1 MDKLTVRIK
10 MLTPIWTG
18 GMVGRKGRMDRIHET
33 GILGGLR
40 WWFEAIV
47 RGLGEYACDPTGNNK
62 CQYDPKK
69 QRSPKEQLCFVCYVF
84 GATGWQRQFRLEIVD
99 DQTECILQSGD
110 KILNIR
116 PPGRT
121 RGWYLPA
128 GNMGKF
134 TLKFIG
140 DPKSLSLMAALLLF
154 LEKWGNLGAKP
165 QLGYGIFA
173 IENRDEIIK
182 WAYGSSGDK
191 PGWEWKVFSNDNP
204 NKELPDLKQF
214 GFFKYRFKPTQPGWW
229 TQVPGLSRVST
240 KIQPI
245 ISQYQ
250 TVPVS
255 PSLKN
260 EWRFNQ
266 WNRKWGDER
275 EIFGVM
281 QPGGVRLRSKVA
293 VSWAY
298 KTDGVWE
305 VRGWVWLK
313 SPKWANKV
321 WDILSNKQIWQTI
334 LNAHGQID
342 TYKPTSSKDV
352 LEILEETK

>member
-1 MDKLTVRIK
+1 MDKLTIKVK

-18 GMVGRKGRMDRIHET
+18 GMNNRSMDRIHET

-47 RGLGEYACDPTGNNK
+47 RGLGGHACDPVGDNK
-62 CQYDPKK
+62 CQYDVKDSRPPEK
-69 QRSPKEQLCFVCYVF
+69 QLCHACYSF
-84 GATGWQRQFRLEIVD
+84 GTTGWQRRFRLEIVD

-116 PPGRT
+116 PPRRT

-128 GNMGKF
+128 GNIGKF

-140 DPKSLSLMAALLLF
+140 DPERLSLIAALLLF

-165 QLGYGIFA
+165 QLGYGIFM
-173 IENRDEIIK
+173 IENRDEVIE
-182 WAYGSSGDK
+182 WAYGRSGDK

-204 NKELPDLKQF
+204 NKKLPDLRRF

-229 TQVPGLSRVST
+229 TQVPGLNRVST

-266 WNRKWGDER
+266 WNRKWGDDQ

-281 QPGGVRLRSKVA
+281 QPGGNRLRSKVA

-298 KTDGVWE
+298 KTDGAWE

-313 SPKWANKV
+313 SPKWADKV
-321 WDILSNKQIWQTI
+321 WNILSNNQVWQTI

-342 TYKPTSSKDV
+342 THKPTSSKDV
-352 LEILEETK
+352 LEILEGTK